1 MEILL
6 LLTMGLVN
14 IFCFLVGARVGQKVS
29 RDERVEVPN
38 LNPVAAVREHRE
50 RREADRKQE
59 RIDTIMHNIDSY
71 DGTSA
76 GQKEI
81 PRW

>member
-6 LLTMGLVN
+6 LLTMGAVN
-14 IFCFLVGARVGQKVS
+14 IFCFLVGARVGQRVS
-29 RDERVEVPN
+29 RGETVELPK

-50 RREADRKQE
+50 HREADRKQD
-59 RIDTIMHNIDSY
+59 RINTILRNIDNY

-76 GQKEI
+76 GQEEI